1 MKPPWT
7 PHSAVLISAAGSAPG
22 AAVIL
27 PPVRLLVAQAQAPL
41 QGELTIPPSKY
52 HAHRALMLAALA
64 PGESMIEA
72 RTSARHVT
80 FTVQALR
87 ALGAKIEAAGSGW
100 RVAGGGFSPTA
111 DEVSVGSS
119 GTTLYF
125 LLGLAALGDRPVKIV
140 GQRYFRRRPIGPLLR
155 ALKRMGVRLEY
166 EGQHLPVTVYPGRP
180 RGGRIRIDGTLSQWI
195 SGLLMLAPYALE
207 PTTIE
212 VRGELN
218 ERPYLELTIEMM
230 REFGLEVTARE
241 DWREFHVAPDQR
253 PKPTDVVLPPDIGSA
268 MFGLAACTL
277 HPSKVTFHSPT
288 VIEGHPEAS
297 VLDSLMAAGVPF
309 RIAADKRSISMDHD
323 GTPPEGGPLDCR
335 DIPDMVPI
343 LSVLASRARGRSA
356 LGHVAHVRLKES
368 DRVASM
374 LQLRRMG
381 ARIEFDGN
389 DMTFEGVGR
398 LRGATL
404 SSFNDHRVL
413 MSLAVAG
420 SIATGV
426 TELSYPHAY
435 RISYP
440 EFLDHMNALGVPAGV
455 SGRVPSVG

>member
-1 MKPPWT
+1 M
-7 PHSAVLISAAGSAPG
+7 
-22 AAVIL
+22 
-27 PPVRLLVAQAQAPL
+27 RLLVAQAQAPL
-41 QGELTIPPSKY
+41 EGELTIPPSKY

-64 PGESMIEA
+64 DGPSTIVQ
-72 RTSARHVT
+72 RTEARHVT

-87 ALGAKIEAAGSGW
+87 ALGTRIDPVGDGW
-100 RVAGGGFSPTA
+100 RVTGGGFSPRA
-111 DEVSVGSS
+111 EEISAGSS

-125 LLGLAALGDRPVKIV
+125 LLGLAALGDRPVRFV

-195 SGLLMLAPYALE
+195 SGLLMLAPFAQE

-218 ERPYLELTIEMM
+218 ERPYLELTLEMM
-230 REFGLEVTARE
+230 REFGLEVSVRE
-241 DWREFHVAPDQR
+241 DWREFEVPPGQR
-253 PKPTDVVLPPDIGSA
+253 SRPADVTLPPDIGSA
-268 MFGLAACTL
+268 VFGLAAATL
-277 HPSKVTFHSPT
+277 HPSKVTFRSPT
-288 VIEGHPEAS
+288 VIAGHPEAS
-297 VLDSLMAAGVPF
+297 VLDSLMAAGVPMK
-309 RIAADKRSISMDHD
+309 IAADHRSISMDHD

-343 LSVLASRARGRSA
+343 LSVLATRARGRSA

-374 LQLRRMG
+374 LQLRKMG
-381 ARIEFDGN
+381 AKIEFDGN
-389 DMTFEGVGR
+389 DMTFEGVDQ
-398 LRGATL
+398 LHGANL

-413 MSLAVAG
+413 MSLTVAG

-440 EFLDHMNALGVPAGV
+440 EFLDHMNTLGVPAAIASAPAQV
-455 SGRVPSVG
+455 PAAGRSR

>member
-1 MKPPWT
+1 LP
-7 PHSAVLISAAGSAPG
+7 SEAD
-22 AAVIL
+22 VIL

-41 QGELTIPPSKY
+41 EGELTIPPSKY

-64 PGESMIEA
+64 DGPSTIVQ
-72 RTSARHVT
+72 RTEARHVT

-87 ALGAKIEAAGSGW
+87 ALGARIESAGEGW
-100 RVAGGGFSPTA
+100 RVMGGGFAPRA
-111 DEVSVGSS
+111 EEVSVGSS

-125 LLGLAALGDRPVKIV
+125 LLGLAALGDRPVRFV

-195 SGLLMLAPYALE
+195 SGLLMLAPFAQE

-218 ERPYLELTIEMM
+218 ERPYLELTLDMM
-230 REFGLEVTARE
+230 RAFGLEVSVRE
-241 DWREFHVAPDQR
+241 DWREFEVAPDQR
-253 PKPTDVVLPPDIGSA
+253 PRAADMTLPPDIGSA
-268 MFGLAACTL
+268 VFGLAAATL
-277 HPSKVTFHSPT
+277 HPSKVTFRSPT
-288 VIEGHPEAS
+288 VIAGHPEAS
-297 VLDSLMAAGVPF
+297 VLDNLMAAGVPM
-309 RIAADKRSISMDHD
+309 RIAPDHRSISMDHD

-343 LSVLASRARGRSA
+343 LSVLATRARGRSA

-374 LQLRRMG
+374 LQLRKMG
-381 ARIEFDGN
+381 AKIEFDGN
-389 DMTFEGVGR
+389 DMTFEGVDR
-398 LRGATL
+398 LHGANL

-413 MSLAVAG
+413 MSLTVAG

-440 EFLDHMNALGVPAGV
+440 EFLDDMNALGVPAAI
-455 SGRVPSVG
+455 SGAPAQVPSARPGR